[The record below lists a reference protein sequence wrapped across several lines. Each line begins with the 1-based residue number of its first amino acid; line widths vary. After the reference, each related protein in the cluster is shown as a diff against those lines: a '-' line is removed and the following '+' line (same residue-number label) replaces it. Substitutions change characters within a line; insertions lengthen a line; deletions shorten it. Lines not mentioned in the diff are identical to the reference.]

1 MKRLS
6 TDQAYDREEMR
17 QLQKYEQLFESYLNE
32 YHTIIKELN
41 ELKENDK
48 QKTLR
53 YKENFGRK
61 LFLSFFLEKAVK
73 VGLLEK
79 EDLG

>member
-6 TDQAYDREEMR
+6 TNEVYESVEMY

-48 QKTLR
+48 VKTVR

-61 LFLSFFLEKAVK
+61 LFLSFFLEKAVR
-73 VGLLEK
+73 VGILEK
-79 EDLG
+79 EDLL